1 MASPLPGA
9 PTGAPVKTTVDPPEP
24 FAQVP
29 LFDKVVDEPEVDLV
43 IVNVLAVAS
52 EEVNVASELMVND
65 PTVAAWFN
73 VRLCAITKFAVVED
87 GTVPSHQLPASFQF
101 PLPPLFVVGFI
112 EIE

>member
-1 MASPLPGA
+1 M
-9 PTGAPVKTTVDPPEP
+9 KTTVDPPVP

-29 LFDKVVDEPEVDLV
+29 MFDKVVDDPDADLEM
-43 IVNVLAVAS
+43 VNVLAVAS
-52 EEVNVASELMVND
+52 EAVNVAYELMVND

-87 GTVPSHQLPASFQF
+87 GTVPSHQLPVSFQF